1 MDKSTDEELLMFI
14 LESIQL
20 IRKWFDGIR
29 SSDDFLANEEGMMRM
44 DAIAMRL
51 QSIGEALKNID
62 KRDRAFLLQEGPKEY
77 WSKIIKTR
85 EILTHHYIQIDSE
98 IIFSIC
104 TDKLDELEEKIKN
117 LLKRLR

>member
-1 MDKSTDEELLMFI
+1 MDKSTDRELLTFI
-14 LESIQL
+14 LESIRL
-20 IRKWFDGIR
+20 IRKWFDSIS

-62 KRDRAFLLQEGPKEY
+62 KHNRALLLQEASKEY
-77 WSKIIKTR
+77 WSKIIKTG

-104 TDKLDELEEKIKN
+104 TDKLDELEKKITN
-117 LLKRLR
+117 LLEYP